1 MRWRILA
8 DQTDMQTL
16 LAKQQGQRPTDDA
29 GTTYTDIKGS
39 RHAPIVKAG
48 AKSLPEQQLRRVSGM
63 SNGGSSLQWDVSGV
77 ISRLFVYPVKSCA
90 GVEVMHATLNP
101 TGLEMDRTWML
112 VDQRGEFVTQR
123 EQPRLALV
131 TPRWH
136 GQELVLLAP
145 GMSPLS
151 LASDAME
158 RPVKVKIWG
167 ETVAAFD
174 AGEAAAQWF
183 SRILAPAQTVAPGS
197 QASGYRLVRFDPAFQ
212 RVSNLRW
219 TGGRMALNQ
228 FNDGYPVLVLGEAS
242 LDALNQ
248 RLRDG
253 GHNAVGIQRFRPNV
267 VLTGLEPHDEDRLD
281 AVHIE
286 TDTQAVLLGLVKPCP
301 RCPIPNIDPATAV
314 SSPEVS
320 DTLQVYRQDPRV
332 DGAVT
337 FGMNAIALEGVG
349 ATLRVG
355 QRVQG
360 NFDFG

>member
-1 MRWRILA
+1 MNS
-8 DQTDMQTL
+8 D
-16 LAKQQGQRPTDDA
+16 
-29 GTTYTDIKGS
+29 
-39 RHAPIVKAG
+39 
-48 AKSLPEQQLRRVSGM
+48 
-63 SNGGSSLQWDVSGV
+63 SSLHWDVSGV

-90 GVEVMHATLNP
+90 GVEVTHATLSP
-101 TGLEMDRTWML
+101 TGLEMDRAWML
-112 VDQRGEFVTQR
+112 VDRRGEFVTQR
-123 EQPRLALV
+123 EQPGLALV

-136 GQELVLLAP
+136 GQELTLFGP
-145 GMSPLS
+145 GMAPLP
-151 LASDAME
+151 LASDSMD
-158 RPVKVKIWG
+158 RPVEVRIWG
-167 ETVAAFD
+167 ETVPAFD
-174 AGEAAAQWF
+174 VGEAAAQWF
-183 SRILAPAQTVAPGS
+183 TRVLAPAQAKASGS

-219 TGGRMALNQ
+219 TGGRTALNQ

-253 GHNAVGIQRFRPNV
+253 GHDAVGIQRFRPNV
-267 VLTGLEPHDEDRLD
+267 VLAGLEPHDEDRLD

-286 TDTQAVLLGLVKPCP
+286 TATQAVVLKLVKPCP

-320 DTLQVYRQDPRV
+320 DTLQLYRQDPRV

-355 QRVQG
+355 QLVQA

>member
-39 RHAPIVKAG
+39 RHTPIVKAG
-48 AKSLPEQQLRRVSGM
+48 AKSWPEQQQRRVFGM
-63 SNGGSSLQWDVSGV
+63 NSGGSSLQWDVSGV

-90 GVEVMHATLNP
+90 GVEVMHATLSL

-131 TPRWH
+131 TPRWQ
-136 GQELVLLAP
+136 GQELTLLAP

-151 LASDAME
+151 LDSDAME
-158 RPVKVKIWG
+158 RPVTVKIWG

-183 SRILAPAQTVAPGS
+183 SRILAPAQTGS
-197 QASGYRLVRFDPAFQ
+197 QVGCYRLVRFDPAFQ
-212 RVSNLRW
+212 RVSNHRW
-219 TGGRMALNQ
+219 TGGRTALNQ

-248 RLRDG
+248 RLRNG

-267 VLTGLEPHDEDRLD
+267 VLAGLEQHDEDRLD
-281 AVHIE
+281 AVRIE
-286 TDTQAVLLGLVKPCP
+286 TDTQAVVLKLVKPCP

-320 DTLQVYRQDPRV
+320 DTLQGYRQDSRV